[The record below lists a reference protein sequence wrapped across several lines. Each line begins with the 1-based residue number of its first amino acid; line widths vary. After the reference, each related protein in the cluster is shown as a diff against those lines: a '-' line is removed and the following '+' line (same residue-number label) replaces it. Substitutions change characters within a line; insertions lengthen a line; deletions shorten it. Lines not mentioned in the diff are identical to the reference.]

1 MRYALWNNKGG
12 VGKSFL
18 TFVFATEYARKNPGR
33 QVIVVDM
40 CPQAN
45 VSEILLGGN
54 GVGAENLRNL
64 IEKRKTI
71 GGYFDERIRSPHD
84 VTGKETN
91 FSVNV
96 HGYNER
102 IPENIS
108 LVVGDPS
115 LELQVQTINNIAV
128 QELPRNS
135 WKSVHSWVIDLEKAI
150 SPEFPGGTLV
160 LIDCNPSFSSYTE
173 QAVLAADRLIIPCSP
188 DGSSARAI
196 RNVSKLLYGY
206 RVPEAYQGALFFD
219 KVRENNMSSPK
230 IHLVLLNRTTIY
242 DNKPSRAF
250 DAMKNQ
256 METEIKELWNEDKEH
271 RLFSTPLENLFQSI
285 PDAHTVAI
293 VAAHI
298 GEPLSTLRVG
308 PYEVN
313 DTSTQ
318 INAGPLERYRDA
330 IEGIIEML
338 EFSNA

>member
-12 VGKSFL
+12 VGKTFL
-18 TFVFATEYARKNPGR
+18 TFVFATEYARRNPDKH
-33 QVIVVDM
+33 VIVIDM

-54 GVGAENLRNL
+54 GDGANNLQNL
-64 IEKRKTI
+64 ISQRKTI

-84 VTGKETN
+84 KTGRETN

-96 HGYNER
+96 HGYNSR

-108 LVVGDPS
+108 LVAGDPS

-128 QELPRNS
+128 QGLPKNS
-135 WKSVHSWVIDLEKAI
+135 WKNVRSWVTDLERAI
-150 SPEFPGGTLV
+150 SPTFPGGTLV

-173 QAVLAADRLIIPCSP
+173 QAVLAAERLVIPCSP

-196 RNVSKLLYGY
+196 KNVSKLLYGY
-206 RVPEAYQGALFFD
+206 KVPEAYQGAIFSD
-219 KVRENNMSSPK
+219 KVKENGMSSPR

-242 DNKPSRAF
+242 DNKPSMAF
-250 DAMKNQ
+250 DAMKDQ
-256 METEIKELWNEDKEH
+256 MKDEIKELWSEDKGH
-271 RLFSTPLENLFQSI
+271 KLFSAPLENLFQNM

-298 GEPLSTLRVG
+298 GEPISTLRVG
-308 PYEVN
+308 PYRVN
-313 DTSTQ
+313 DKLTQ
-318 INAGPLERYRDA
+318 INSEPLERYREA
-330 IEGIIEML
+330 VEGIIGML
-338 EFSNA
+338 